1 MKNIKFL
8 SMVGML
14 AFGSLLLT
22 NCGTGDEPDP
32 SPVLNFLG
40 GDYIS
45 TNTSLAANTD
55 FTIAV
60 TANHTKNLKSL
71 KVIQSLD
78 GQTDIE
84 LVDSAY
90 NDKTIAEFVF
100 NGTTAASAGT
110 EIYTFIVADK
120 DGNSTSKAITI
131 TNIGDPGND
140 LETYEKDNNGETFKV
155 YNFQGPAAGAYEMA
169 AGPLS
174 SGDANSRK
182 DIQDST
188 ANVETNDWPA
198 RWTSRN
204 GSTFKKVSSSAWS
217 TITNDAEIAASW
229 EAAGSEQSVLTAVKG
244 DFYIIHA
251 KSSNKYG
258 LIEITD
264 VVSTPSDNLDY
275 VEFRY
280 KFQL

>member
-71 KVIQSLD
+71 KVVQSLD

-140 LETYEKDNNGETFKV
+140 LETFEKDNNGETFKV

-217 TITNDAEIAASW
+217 TISNDAEIAASW

>member
-45 TNTSLAANTD
+45 TNTSLAAKTD

>member
-1 MKNIKFL
+1 
-8 SMVGML
+8 
-14 AFGSLLLT
+14 
-22 NCGTGDEPDP
+22 
-32 SPVLNFLG
+32 
-40 GDYIS
+40 
-45 TNTSLAANTD
+45 
-55 FTIAV
+55 
-60 TANHTKNLKSL
+60 
-71 KVIQSLD
+71 
-78 GQTDIE
+78 
-84 LVDSAY
+84 VDSAY

-140 LETYEKDNNGETFKV
+140 LETFEKDNNGETFKV

-264 VVSTPSDNLDY
+264 VISTPSDNLDY

>member
-71 KVIQSLD
+71 KVVQSLD

-140 LETYEKDNNGETFKV
+140 LETFEKDNNGETFKV

-244 DFYIIHA
+244 DYYIIHA

-264 VVSTPSDNLDY
+264 VVSTPSDNNDY

>member
-45 TNTSLAANTD
+45 TNTSLAAKTD

-169 AGPLS
+169 AGTLS

>member
-204 GSTFKKVSSSAWS
+204 GSTFKKVSSSAWG

-244 DFYIIHA
+244 GFYIIHA

-264 VVSTPSDNLDY
+264 IVSTPSDNLDY

>member
-45 TNTSLAANTD
+45 TNTNLAANTD

-90 NDKTIAEFVF
+90 NDKSIAEFVF

-140 LETYEKDNNGETFKV
+140 LETFEKDNNGETFKV

>member
-1 MKNIKFL
+1 
-8 SMVGML
+8 MVGML

-204 GSTFKKVSSSAWS
+204 GSTFKKVSSSAWG

-244 DFYIIHA
+244 GFYIIHA

-264 VVSTPSDNLDY
+264 IVSTPSDNLDY

>member
-71 KVIQSLD
+71 KVVQSLD

>member
-8 SMVGML
+8 SMIGML
-14 AFGSLLLT
+14 AFGSLLFT
-22 NCGTGDEPDP
+22 SCDPGDEPDP
-32 SPVLNFLG
+32 KPVLNFLG
-40 GDYIS
+40 GNYIS

-55 FTIAV
+55 FKIAV
-60 TANHTKNLKSL
+60 TANHTKNIKSL

-78 GQTDIE
+78 GQTDVD

-100 NGTTAASAGT
+100 NGKTAAVAGI

-120 DGNSTSKAITI
+120 DGNSTSKSITI
-131 TNIGDPGND
+131 TNIGDSGND
-140 LETYEKDNNGETFKV
+140 LEIFEEDNDGNTFKV
-155 YNFQGPAAGAYEMA
+155 YNFQGPSAGAYEMA

-174 SGDANSRK
+174 SGDANLRK

-188 ANVETNDWPA
+188 AAAETSNWPG

-217 TITNDAEIAASW
+217 TITNDAEIVASW
-229 EAAGSEQSVLTAVKG
+229 DDAGAEESVILAATG
-244 DFYIIHA
+244 DLYIIHA

-264 VVSTPSDNLDY
+264 VVSTSNDNNDY

>member
-8 SMVGML
+8 SMIGLL
-14 AFGSLLLT
+14 AFGSLLFT
-22 NCGTGDEPDP
+22 SCGTDDEPSP

-45 TNTSLAANTD
+45 ANTSLAANTN

-60 TANHTKNLKSL
+60 TANHTKNIKSL
-71 KVIQSLD
+71 KVVQSLD
-78 GQTDIE
+78 GQTDVE

-100 NGTTAASAGT
+100 NGTTAATAGT

-131 TNIGDPGND
+131 TNIGDSGND
-140 LETYEKDNNGETFKV
+140 LETFESDNDNNTFKV
-155 YNFQGPAAGAYEMA
+155 YNFQGPSAGAYEMA
-169 AGPLS
+169 AGPLTS
-174 SGDANSRK
+174 SDANSRK

-188 ANVETNDWPA
+188 TNVETNDWPG

-204 GSTFKKVSSSAWS
+204 GSTFKKVGSSAWS
-217 TITNDAEIAASW
+217 TITNDAEINASW
-229 EAAGSEQSVLTAVKG
+229 NDAGAEQSVITVATGEL
-244 DFYIIHA
+244 YLIHA

-264 VVSTPSDNLDY
+264 VVSTPDDNLDY
-275 VEFRY
+275 VEFKY
-280 KFQL
+280 KSQL

>member
-1 MKNIKFL
+1 
-8 SMVGML
+8 MVGML

-71 KVIQSLD
+71 KVVQSLD

-90 NDKTIAEFVF
+90 NNKTIAEFVF

-140 LETYEKDNNGETFKV
+140 LETFEKDNNGETFKV

-229 EAAGSEQSVLTAVKG
+229 EAAGSEQSVLTAVIG

-264 VVSTPSDNLDY
+264 VISTPSDNLDY

>member
-1 MKNIKFL
+1 MIGL
-8 SMVGML
+8 L

-22 NCGTGDEPDP
+22 NCSGGDEPDP

-55 FTIAV
+55 FVIAV
-60 TANHTKNLKSL
+60 TANHTKNIKSL

-78 GQTDIE
+78 GQTDVD

-100 NGTTAASAGT
+100 NYTTGASAGT

-131 TNIGDPGND
+131 TNLGDSGND
-140 LETYEKDNNGETFKV
+140 LDVYEKDNDGNTFKV
-155 YNFQGPAAGAYEMA
+155 YNFQGSAAGAYEMA

-188 ANVETNDWPA
+188 ANVETNNWPA

-204 GSTFKKVSSSAWS
+204 GSTFKKVGSGSWS
-217 TITNDAEIAASW
+217 TITNDAEIMAAW
-229 EAAGSEQSVLTAVKG
+229 EAAGAEQAVLIAEKG
-244 DFYIIHA
+244 DFYIVHA

-280 KFQL
+280 KFQLL

>member
-1 MKNIKFL
+1 
-8 SMVGML
+8 MVGML

-71 KVIQSLD
+71 KVVQSLD

-140 LETYEKDNNGETFKV
+140 LETFEKDNNGETFKV

-229 EAAGSEQSVLTAVKG
+229 EAAGSEQSVLTAVIG

-264 VVSTPSDNLDY
+264 VISTPSDNLDY

>member
-45 TNTSLAANTD
+45 TNTSLAAKTD

-264 VVSTPSDNLDY
+264 VISTPSDNLDY

>member
-8 SMVGML
+8 SMIGML

-22 NCGTGDEPDP
+22 NCSDGDEPDP
-32 SPVLNFLG
+32 TPVLNFLG
-40 GDYIS
+40 GSYIS
-45 TNTSLAANTD
+45 SNTSLAANTD
-55 FTIAV
+55 FAIAV
-60 TANHTKNLKSL
+60 TANHTKNIKSL

-78 GQTDIE
+78 GQTDVD

-120 DGNSTSKAITI
+120 DGNSTSKSITI
-131 TNIGDPGND
+131 TNIGDSGND
-140 LETYEKDNNGETFKV
+140 LDTYEKDNDGNTFKV

-169 AGPLS
+169 AGPLT

-188 ANVETNDWPA
+188 VNTETNNWPA

-217 TITNDAEIAASW
+217 TITNDAEIVASW
-229 EAAGSEQSVLTAVKG
+229 DDAGAEQSVITATTG
-244 DFYIIHA
+244 DLYIIHA

-258 LIEITD
+258 LI
-264 VVSTPSDNLDY
+264 
-275 VEFRY
+275 
-280 KFQL
+280 

>member
-71 KVIQSLD
+71 KVVQSLD

-140 LETYEKDNNGETFKV
+140 LETFEKDNNGETFKV

-264 VVSTPSDNLDY
+264 VISTPSDNLDY

>member
-8 SMVGML
+8 SMIGLL

-22 NCGTGDEPDP
+22 NCSDGDEPDP

-40 GDYIS
+40 GSYIS
-45 TNTSLAANTD
+45 SNTSLAANTD
-55 FTIAV
+55 FAIAV
-60 TANHTKNLKSL
+60 TANHTKNIKSL

-78 GQTDIE
+78 GQTDVD

-100 NGTTAASAGT
+100 NGTTGASAGT

-131 TNIGDPGND
+131 TNIGDSGKD
-140 LETYEKDNNGETFKV
+140 LETFEKDNDGNTFKV
-155 YNFQGPAAGAYEMA
+155 YNFQGPSAGAYEMA

-174 SGDANSRK
+174 SGDANTRK

-188 ANVETNDWPA
+188 TNAETNNWPA

-217 TITNDAEIAASW
+217 TITNDAEIKASW
-229 EAAGSEQSVLTAVKG
+229 DDAGAEQSVITATTG
-244 DFYIIHA
+244 DFYVIYA

-264 VVSTPSDNLDY
+264 VVSTPNDNLDY

>member
-8 SMVGML
+8 SMIGML

-22 NCGTGDEPDP
+22 NCSDGDEPDP
-32 SPVLNFLG
+32 TPALNFLG
-40 GDYIS
+40 GSYIS
-45 TNTSLAANTD
+45 SNTSLAANTD
-55 FTIAV
+55 FAIAV
-60 TANHTKNLKSL
+60 TANHTKNIKSL

-78 GQTDIE
+78 GQTDVD

-120 DGNSTSKAITI
+120 DGNSTSKSITI
-131 TNIGDPGND
+131 TNIGDSGND
-140 LETYEKDNNGETFKV
+140 LDTYEKDNDGNTFKV

-169 AGPLS
+169 AGPLT

-188 ANVETNDWPA
+188 VNTETNNWPA

-217 TITNDAEIAASW
+217 TITNDAEIVASW
-229 EAAGSEQSVLTAVKG
+229 DDAGAEQSVITATTG
-244 DFYIIHA
+244 DLYIIHA

>member
-71 KVIQSLD
+71 KVVQSLD

-229 EAAGSEQSVLTAVKG
+229 EAAGSEQSVLTALKG

-264 VVSTPSDNLDY
+264 VISTPSDNLDY

>member
-140 LETYEKDNNGETFKV
+140 LETFEKDNNGETFKV

>member
-45 TNTSLAANTD
+45 ANTNLAANTD

-90 NDKTIAEFVF
+90 NDKSIAEFVF

-258 LIEITD
+258 LIEIND

>member
-60 TANHTKNLKSL
+60 TANHTKNLKTL
-71 KVIQSLD
+71 KVVQSLD

-140 LETYEKDNNGETFKV
+140 LETFEKDNNGETFKV

-217 TITNDAEIAASW
+217 TISNDAEIAASW

-264 VVSTPSDNLDY
+264 VISTPSDNLDY

>member
-71 KVIQSLD
+71 KVVQSLD

-90 NDKTIAEFVF
+90 NDKTIAEFIF

-140 LETYEKDNNGETFKV
+140 LETFEKDNNGETFKV

>member
-45 TNTSLAANTD
+45 ANTNLAANTD

-90 NDKTIAEFVF
+90 NDKSIAEFVF

>member
-71 KVIQSLD
+71 KVVQSLD

-131 TNIGDPGND
+131 TNICDPGND
-140 LETYEKDNNGETFKV
+140 LETFEKDNNGETFKV
-155 YNFQGPAAGAYEMA
+155 YNFQGPASGAYEMA

-217 TITNDAEIAASW
+217 TISNDAEIAASW
-229 EAAGSEQSVLTAVKG
+229 EAASSEQSVLTAVKG

-264 VVSTPSDNLDY
+264 VISTPSDNLDY

>member
-45 TNTSLAANTD
+45 TNTNLAANTD

-140 LETYEKDNNGETFKV
+140 LETFEKDNNGETFKV

>member
-71 KVIQSLD
+71 KVVQSLD

-140 LETYEKDNNGETFKV
+140 LETFEKDNNGETFKV

-229 EAAGSEQSVLTAVKG
+229 EAAGSEQSVLTAVIG